1 MTTPP
6 ERRNRT
12 VRRTRP
18 SGPPVLVVGAGL
30 AGMAA
35 AGRLAKA
42 GHPVEL
48 LERRDRTGGLW
59 APSLVDGVPVDEA
72 PAVIGFPAPWR
83 DLFKKSGRAMD
94 AELTRAGLDLAPA
107 APALHRFS
115 DGTELLLPTDRG
127 DQYAA
132 VAETYGRATAESWR
146 SFIDR
151 LDDVWQALRPLGMES
166 ELRHRRQLNRKTRS
180 VLRSRHSVESLA
192 RRIGHPHLGHLIRAV
207 AHRLGSTPRATPAFC
222 AVRLSV
228 ERRFGRWT
236 VVAAEEHGRTSALIE
251 QIEARLR
258 LRKVNLR
265 VESSVEEIVLSAEGR
280 AVGVRTEDGSTLEA
294 PGVICTADPWQTYQA
309 LLPFDK
315 LPFDKLPFDKLRER
329 ERAAVTRLSPALHP
343 RVTFSVSDEPCTEV
357 TEIVDYDP
365 SGIPTITYRRPAL
378 GRTVSTVHDY
388 REAVPRVGAGVA
400 WDGFRSWLHRPP
412 ITSSIPGLFLA
423 GPQSRG
429 GAGLSETLL
438 SGALASYACHDA
450 LDAEDPA
457 FSE

>member
-1 MTTPP
+1 MSTPP

-18 SGPPVLVVGAGL
+18 SAPPVIVVGAGL

-42 GHPVEL
+42 GHPVEV
-48 LERRDRTGGLW
+48 LERRGRVGGLW
-59 APSLVDGVPVDEA
+59 APSLADGIPVDEA

-107 APALHRFS
+107 TPALHRFA
-115 DGTELLLPTDRG
+115 DGSELLLPTDRG

-132 VAETYGRATAESWR
+132 VADAYGRATAESWR

-166 ELRHRRQLNRKTRS
+166 ELRHKRQLGRKTRS
-180 VLRSRHSVESLA
+180 LLRSRHSIESLA
-192 RRIGHPHLGHLIRAV
+192 RRVGHPHLGHLIRAV

-236 VVAAEEHGRTSALIE
+236 VVADQEQGRTSGLIE

-258 LRKVNLR
+258 LRKVALR
-265 VESSVEEIVLSAEGR
+265 FESTVEQILLSPVGR
-280 AVGVRTEDGSTLEA
+280 AIGVRMEDGSTLEA
-294 PGVICTADPWQTYQA
+294 PGVICTADPWQTYEM
-309 LLPFDK
+309 LLHFDK
-315 LPFDKLPFDKLRER
+315 LPFDRLRER
-329 ERAAVTRLSPALHP
+329 ERAAVARLSPALHP
-343 RVTFSVSDEPCTEV
+343 RVTFAVSDEPCTEV
-357 TEIVDYDP
+357 TEIVDYDLT
-365 SGIPTITYRRPAL
+365 GIPTITYRRPAL
-378 GRTVSTVHDY
+378 GRTVTTVHDY
-388 REAVPRVGAGVA
+388 REATPRVGAGVA
-400 WDGFRSWLHRPP
+400 WDGFRSWLTRPP
-412 ITSSIPGLFLA
+412 ISSRVPGLFLA
-423 GPQSRG
+423 GPHSRG

-457 FSE
+457 ISE